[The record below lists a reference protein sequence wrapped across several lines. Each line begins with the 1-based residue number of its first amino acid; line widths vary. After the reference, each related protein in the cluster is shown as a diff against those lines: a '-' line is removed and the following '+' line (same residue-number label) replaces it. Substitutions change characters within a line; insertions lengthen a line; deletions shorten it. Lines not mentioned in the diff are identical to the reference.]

1 MLRRLGR
8 TVADGRRGSE
18 SIQKY
23 PNREMVGMIPAC
35 PRPIRQT
42 ILIAMKPLEL
52 LMDAGAI
59 DLSLTRITHQIL
71 ERNRTL

>member
-1 MLRRLGR
+1 
-8 TVADGRRGSE
+8 
-18 SIQKY
+18 
-23 PNREMVGMIPAC
+23 MIPAC